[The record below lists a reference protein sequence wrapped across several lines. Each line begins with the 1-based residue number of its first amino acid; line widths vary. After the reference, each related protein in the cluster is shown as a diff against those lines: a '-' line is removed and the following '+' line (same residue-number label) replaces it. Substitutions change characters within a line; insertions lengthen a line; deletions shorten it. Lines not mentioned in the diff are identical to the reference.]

1 MSVLYETRK
10 RVRQVAP
17 QVAAAL
23 AVAYFAYHAIEGER
37 GVLAY
42 IDLGNELESA
52 RQVAEQVAAER
63 AVLEHRVDLLS
74 PDSLDPDLLEERAR
88 ALLNYGRGDEK
99 VIYLDRPQNTD

>member
-42 IDLGNELESA
+42 LKLGNELESA
-52 RQVAEQVAAER
+52 QQVATQVEEER
-63 AVLEHRVDLLS
+63 AELEHRVDLLS
-74 PDSLDPDLLEERAR
+74 PDSLDPDMLEERAR
-88 ALLNYGRGDEK
+88 ALLNYGHSDEK
-99 VIYLDRPQNTD
+99 VIYLDRPGTAN

>member
-1 MSVLYETRK
+1 MSVLRETRK

-37 GVLAY
+37 GILAY
-42 IDLGNELESA
+42 LKLDSELESA
-52 RQVAEQVAAER
+52 QQIAAQVGQDR

-74 PDSLDPDLLEERAR
+74 SDSLDPDMLEEQAR
-88 ALLNYGRGDEK
+88 SLLNYGHENEK
-99 VIYLDRPQNTD
+99 VIYLDRGADDN

>member
-1 MSVLYETRK
+1 M
-10 RVRQVAP
+10 AP

-42 IDLGNELESA
+42 LKLDSELESA
-52 RQVAEQVAAER
+52 QQIAEQVGQDR

-74 PDSLDPDLLEERAR
+74 PDSLDPDLLEEQAR
-88 ALLNYGRGDEK
+88 TLLNYGHEDEK
-99 VIYLDRPQNTD
+99 VIYLERGGEAN

>member
-10 RVRQVAP
+10 RIRQVAP

-42 IDLGNELESA
+42 VKLSDELESA
-52 RQVAEQVAAER
+52 QLIAGQVAEER
-63 AVLEHRVDLLS
+63 AELEHRVDLLS
-74 PDSLDPDLLEERAR
+74 PDSLDPDMLEERAR
-88 ALLNYGRGDEK
+88 TLLNYGHPDEK
-99 VIYLDRPQNTD
+99 VIYLESGPKAN

>member
-1 MSVLYETRK
+1 MSLLRETRK

-42 IDLGNELESA
+42 IRLNGELESA
-52 RQVAEQVAAER
+52 QQIATQVGQDR

-74 PDSLDPDLLEERAR
+74 PDSLDPDMLEEQAR
-88 ALLNYGRGDEK
+88 SLLNYGHADER
-99 VIYLDRPQNTD
+99 VIYLDTPKNVD